1 MGFRAMTTFSQ
12 GLLGANPTA
21 WRKLVWG
28 GAAAVMAIPV
38 TLQLT
43 MAEMAWDGLDFAV
56 FGVMLVIAGLG
67 FELVLRFAGA
77 SIWSVLAAILGIG
90 GAFLMVM
97 ANLAVGIVGNEG
109 NPINLV
115 FFVLLGAGA
124 LGALA
129 VRLRAA
135 GLARV
140 LAAMAAAQAL
150 LGLALA
156 LGGIAYLPV
165 FTAVFVGI
173 WLGSAALFR
182 QAARQAGQWTA

>member
-1 MGFRAMTTFSQ
+1 MNTFSK
-12 GLLGANPTA
+12 GLLGADPAA

-38 TLQLT
+38 TLRLT
-43 MAEMAWDGLDFAV
+43 VAEMAWDGFDFAV
-56 FGVMLVIAGLG
+56 FGAMLLLAGLA

-77 SIWSVLAAILGIG
+77 SIWSVLAALLSIG
-90 GAFLMVM
+90 GAFVMVM

-115 FFVLLGAGA
+115 FFALLGAGA

-140 LAAMAAAQAL
+140 LTTMAAGQAL
-150 LGLALA
+150 LGIALA
-156 LGGIAYLPV
+156 FGGIAYLPV
-165 FTAVFVGI
+165 FTAVFVAI

-182 QAARQAGQWTA
+182 QAARQVGQWTA